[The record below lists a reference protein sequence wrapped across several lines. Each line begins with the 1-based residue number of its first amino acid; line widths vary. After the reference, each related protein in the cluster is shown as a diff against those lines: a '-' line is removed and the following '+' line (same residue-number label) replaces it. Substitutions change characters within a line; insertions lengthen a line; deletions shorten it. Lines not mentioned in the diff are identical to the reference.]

1 MTIFK
6 IRVNIVTTLM
16 LTKSVTKRS
25 ITVQIT
31 EDMIWQSKLWKLSFC
46 INISDLSQTE
56 MDKGKFFILGSEF
69 HW

>member
-31 EDMIWQSKLWKLSFC
+31 EDMIWQSKLWKLCFC
-46 INISDLSQTE
+46 FKISDLSQTE